1 MQKILIVD
9 DEAFARTAI
18 EDSIKA
24 ADNTIQV
31 FTASNGD
38 EALKVLSAE
47 DIDIIM
53 TDIKMPGM
61 SGMEL
66 LTEIRRLKIE
76 TEVIIL
82 SSYNEFDLVR
92 QALQLGAFDYLFKPA
107 MLPNDILEVVKK
119 AFVRQKDR
127 ISKSKSVTNKI
138 EEHNHPQDR
147 GTFFFEL
154 LNGSGIEQDRY
165 LQGLERFNL
174 NGNINKIV
182 VSVFK
187 LNFYQES
194 LVEKFEN
201 NINLLKAAVC
211 EAANDILGQ
220 GAIHQFIN
228 SNFYE
233 YILVSWEGE
242 SLTNKEFTDN
252 VEKKI
257 HLIIEFM
264 NTNFKLDFSVGI
276 SNVSTTFTDL
286 SKLYLEATFEASKG
300 SLGSGNISYA
310 REFKGNIFL
319 NKEMKI
325 ALDYI
330 KNKLGDKNLSLQMVA
345 DHVGLSRNYFCK
357 IFKQTMGVNFIEYI
371 TRLRVEKARNL
382 YINTD
387 MKIYEIAEKV
397 GYSDWHYLYSV
408 YKKLFGHS
416 MSQEKPGFR

>member
-24 ADNTIQV
+24 ADSTIRV
-31 FTASNGD
+31 FSAANGD
-38 EALKVLSAE
+38 EALKVLSLE

-66 LTEIRRLKIE
+66 LAQIRRLKIQ

-92 QALQLGAFDYLFKPA
+92 QALQLGAFDYLFKPS
-107 MLPNDILEVVKK
+107 MLPNDILEVIKK
-119 AFVRQKDR
+119 AFASQKDR
-127 ISKSKSVTNKI
+127 ISKLEAVSSKV
-138 EEHNHPQDR
+138 EEPNQQDR
-147 GTFFFEL
+147 GAFLFEL
-154 LNGSGIEQDRY
+154 LNGSGIEHDPYNR
-165 LQGLERFNL
+165 GLERLDL
-174 NGNINKIV
+174 NGNINRIV

-194 LVEKFEN
+194 LADKFNN
-201 NINLLKAAVC
+201 NIKHLKAAVC
-211 EAANDILGQ
+211 KAAEDILGQ
-220 GAIHQFIN
+220 APMHQFIS

-233 YILVSWEGE
+233 YILVSWDGE
-242 SLTNKEFTDN
+242 SLTDNEFIDN
-252 VEKKI
+252 VKKRI
-257 HLIIEFM
+257 NTVIEFM
-264 NTNFKLDFSVGI
+264 NTDFKLDFSVGI
-276 SNVSTTFTDL
+276 SNVSGTFSDL

-310 REFKGNIFL
+310 GEFKGNSIL
-319 NKEMKI
+319 NQEMKI

-330 KNKLGDKNLSLQMVA
+330 RNRLGDKDLSLQMVA

-357 IFKQTMGVNFIEYI
+357 IFKKTMGVNFIEYI

-408 YKKLFGHS
+408 YKKLLGHS
-416 MSQEKPGFR
+416 MSQEK

>member
-38 EALKVLSAE
+38 EALEVLSIE

-107 MLPNDILEVVKK
+107 MLPDDILEVIKK
-119 AFVRQKDR
+119 AFASQKDR
-127 ISKSKSVTNKI
+127 ISKSESVSNKV
-138 EEHNHPQDR
+138 EGHNHPQDK
-147 GTFFFEL
+147 GIFFFEL

-194 LVEKFEN
+194 LVEIFEN
-201 NINLLKAAVC
+201 NINILKAAVC

-220 GAIHQFIN
+220 KIHQFIS

-233 YILVSWEGE
+233 YILVSWDGE
-242 SLTNKEFTDN
+242 SLTNKQFTDN
-252 VEKKI
+252 VENKI
-257 HLIIEFM
+257 RMIMEFM

-276 SNVSTTFTDL
+276 SNVSNTFTDL

-310 REFKGNIFL
+310 REFKGNISL

-416 MSQEKPGFR
+416 MSQEKTGFR

>member
-18 EDSIKA
+18 EDIIKA

-31 FTASNGD
+31 FTASNGH
-38 EALKVLSAE
+38 EALKVLSIE

-107 MLPNDILEVVKK
+107 MLPDDILEVIKK
-119 AFVRQKDR
+119 AFASQKDR
-127 ISKSKSVTNKI
+127 ISKSEPVSNKFKG
-138 EEHNHPQDR
+138 HNPLQDK
-147 GTFFFEL
+147 GIFFSEL

-165 LQGLERFNL
+165 LEGLERFNL

-187 LNFYQES
+187 LNFYQKS
-194 LVEKFEN
+194 LVEIFEN

-211 EAANDILGQ
+211 KTANDILGHE
-220 GAIHQFIN
+220 AIHQFIS

-233 YILVSWEGE
+233 YILISWDGE
-242 SLTNKEFTDN
+242 SLSNKEFTDN

-276 SNVSTTFTDL
+276 SNVSDTFTDL

-310 REFKGNIFL
+310 REFKGNISL
-319 NKEMKI
+319 NQEMKI

-330 KNKLGDKNLSLQMVA
+330 KNKLGDKDLSLQMVA

-357 IFKQTMGVNFIEYI
+357 IFKQTMGVNFIDYI
-371 TRLRVEKARNL
+371 TRLRAEKARNL

-416 MSQEKPGFR
+416 MSQEKTRFV

>member
-138 EEHNHPQDR
+138 EGHNHPQDR

-220 GAIHQFIN
+220 GAIHQFIS

-233 YILVSWEGE
+233 YILVSWDGE
-242 SLTNKEFTDN
+242 NLTNKEFTDN

-264 NTNFKLDFSVGI
+264 NTNFKLDFSIGI

-310 REFKGNIFL
+310 WEFKGNISL